1 MIGLRL
7 YNIKYMNNFKKIVYL
22 IRSILYLPLRLI
34 LLIGNFYSY
43 ILKIIDR
50 RNHDTFWSEIMQK
63 SIDKNISEKINIAP
77 DKDIRFYCPS
87 KISSFRVKTF
97 FTKEPE
103 TLNWINTNG
112 AENKV
117 LYDLG
122 ANMGIYTIYYA
133 KKFKSDVFAF
143 EPSFKNL
150 DLLMKNIKLNSLEEN
165 VFVIPNPISEKSLI
179 SNFFQLRSTPGG
191 SVSTF
196 NDKETK
202 NMLLNNNKE
211 ENDSYQYKT
220 LGFSI
225 DNLIETNLIKPPDLI
240 KIDVDGNELDIIK
253 GFKKTIKRVEK
264 LTMLIETN
272 TSTSKNNL
280 INELNDCGLKK
291 INEVS
296 VNSIWEK

>member
-1 MIGLRL
+1 
-7 YNIKYMNNFKKIVYL
+7 
-22 IRSILYLPLRLI
+22 
-34 LLIGNFYSY
+34 
-43 ILKIIDR
+43 
-50 RNHDTFWSEIMQK
+50 
-63 SIDKNISEKINIAP
+63 
-77 DKDIRFYCPS
+77 
-87 KISSFRVKTF
+87 
-97 FTKEPE
+97 
-103 TLNWINTNG
+103 
-112 AENKV
+112 
-117 LYDLG
+117 
-122 ANMGIYTIYYA
+122 
-133 KKFKSDVFAF
+133 
-143 EPSFKNL
+143 
-150 DLLMKNIKLNSLEEN
+150 
-165 VFVIPNPISEKSLI
+165 
-179 SNFFQLRSTPGG
+179 
-191 SVSTF
+191 
-196 NDKETK
+196 
-202 NMLLNNNKE
+202 MLLNNNKE